1 MIDQFVALTIIGVI
15 IVLIGLALHVAK
27 MKGGLLLILL
37 GGLWL
42 FTMILYYGLVA
53 AGIYGTEFHVAK
65 NTIGVIILVV
75 GGALSI
81 QYLRKYLQAKK

>member
-42 FTMILYYGLVA
+42 FTMVLYYGLVA

-65 NTIGVIILVV
+65 NAIGVIILVV
-75 GGALSI
+75 GGVLSI
-81 QYLRKYLQAKK
+81 QYLRKYLQTKK